1 MFSLPDPLHPAVVHF
16 PIALIF
22 LGTLLSI
29 FSVLTKRAALPQY
42 TAVVLVL
49 AAASA
54 QLAVMAGDDQEKQI
68 TSRAAETKSIIEEH
82 AHWGELTRTV
92 SMVAAGIAL
101 VTVLFH
107 RSKGLRK
114 GLAFVTMLGAI
125 GASYCVIEAADRGA
139 GMVYHQAIGIQA
151 ETTKPSAVPSATTAT
166 PQSTASPTDSTQ

>member
-29 FSVLTKRAALPQY
+29 FSVLIKRAALPQY
-42 TAVVLVL
+42 TALVLVL

-68 TSRAAETKSIIEEH
+68 TSRAAEAKSVIEEH

-92 SMVAAGIAL
+92 SIVTAGIAL

-107 RSKGLRK
+107 WSKGLQK
-114 GLAFVTMLGAI
+114 GLAFVTMVGAI

-151 ETTKPSAVPSATTAT
+151 DTSKASAQPTVSPATT
-166 PQSTASPTDSTQ
+166 P